1 MKQIKVFKAGGT
13 STGTAQGYELLEREI
28 RKEINGGYKIILVV
42 SAPDQN
48 KDPKDEFRVTPLLRR
63 KAAGEDTL
71 EKVIQIYE
79 DIAVPLGFHCK
90 RDFFDEA
97 IATAKRAD
105 DIVYLGEHVQAWQFN
120 RYLTT
125 KGLLSRW
132 IDAREVLLTDSN
144 FGNGKVI
151 RINTEILSGEEQ
163 VYVVGGFYGKDEREN
178 TVILSKGGSDLTA
191 DVLAA
196 AVGAVSNTNLKE
208 VEGIF
213 ATDPNFVP
221 QARIIKSLTY
231 RELRELSYAGNTVLQ
246 EEAMSA
252 SKKAGVPII
261 VRSLLTPHNPGT
273 KIVRERDTTDHPIVG
288 IAAKSNFTI
297 YTLKREKDPLYFKE
311 LFRVFADKRIS
322 IDMVGTENGLVT
334 IAVAQ
339 EEMKNLSPIEDL
351 EEIISRKFNVRQVHS
366 NQALISVVGEG
377 IQDPY
382 TLRERI
388 CSILGRDISA
398 SYGPILGGT
407 NTDTTTFYIEKFG
420 MNSEKG
426 FIMKVADYFAETQ
439 VPITGVSTTIDSL
452 SIGTNTIT
460 TKKDIQDVCTYLNG
474 QIAVDTITV
483 TRNGLLLYGPR
494 KVPSNITVAIDQ
506 GEKKEC
512 LVEKAVKQLYL
523 EFF

>member
-71 EKVIQIYE
+71 ERVIQIYE

-151 RINTEILSGEEQ
+151 RVNTEILSGEEQ

-339 EEMKNLSPIEDL
+339 EEMKNLSPIED
-351 EEIISRKFNVRQVHS
+351 
-366 NQALISVVGEG
+366 
-377 IQDPY
+377 PY